1 MRLETRTVDFVDVTS
16 FVGRDVEFG
25 EFAIESAVLV
35 VATSNVSVERSK
47 HLLTFVHLLLVVL
60 NHDVTKHAKYTCTF
74 ETRYQY
80 REEGG
85 DNFKYCGNR
94 GGDLQLAAVEWFARV
109 KQALAPDTRH
119 DPLPLKTGKNIKQT
133 K

>member
-16 FVGRDVEFG
+16 FVRRDVEFG

-60 NHDVTKHAKYTCTF
+60 NHDVTNHAKYTCTF

-80 REEGG
+80 REEGAWRG
-85 DNFKYCGNR
+85 QFQVLWELR
-94 GGDLQLAAVEWFARV
+94 GGGGLTACSS
-109 KQALAPDTRH
+109 
-119 DPLPLKTGKNIKQT
+119 
-133 K
+133 